1 MTDFSPATITSG
13 AAADHADDGRAKRNV
28 WVLAAA
34 QGVGGLATMNIFAT
48 AALAGVQLAPD
59 ARWATLPVSTYII
72 GTALTTY
79 PASMFM
85 QHYGRRA
92 GFMLGALG
100 GLIGSLLA
108 AYAILRGD
116 FALFCIAT
124 FIAGSHQAFAQYY
137 RFAATDVAS
146 PGFAPK
152 AVSYVLAGA
161 LVGALF
167 GPVIINN
174 TRDLFAPVLF
184 AGNYAATALLLAV
197 SIGVLAFIDLPKP
210 RSDRVAQPPIGA
222 LLKRKRLLVA
232 MLAGMMA
239 YGMMNLLMTATP
251 LAMVGCGLSTDQAAW
266 VIQWHVLAMF
276 APSFFTGALIVRYG
290 AERIIA
296 VGLLLNAAAAVVGM
310 TGLRLENF
318 GFGLVLLGLGWNFA
332 YIGATTMLTACHEPH
347 ERGRVQGLNDTAVFI
362 TVALTSLASGQLLES
377 YGWFTL
383 NLLIFPMLAIA
394 AASLAWLAV
403 KMRAKPSAAQ

>member
-1 MTDFSPATITSG
+1 MTDLSPATITSD
-13 AAADHADDGRAKRNV
+13 AAADQPDDGRAKRNV

-34 QGVGGLATMNIFAT
+34 QGLGGLATMNIFAT
-48 AALAGVQLAPD
+48 AALAGAQLAPD

-85 QHYGRRA
+85 QRYGRRA

-116 FALFCIAT
+116 FALFCLAT

-167 GPVIINN
+167 GPLIINH

-184 AGNYAATALLLAV
+184 AGNYAATAALLAV
-197 SIGVLAFIDLPKP
+197 SMGVLAFIDLPKP
-210 RSDRVAQPPIGA
+210 QAERPAATPFGA
-222 LLKRKRLLVA
+222 LLRRKRLLVA

-251 LAMVGCGLSTDQAAW
+251 LAMVGCGLSPDQASW

-296 VGLLLNAAAAVVGM
+296 IGLLLNDAAALAGM
-310 TGLRLENF
+310 TG
-318 GFGLVLLGLGWNFA
+318 
-332 YIGATTMLTACHEPH
+332 
-347 ERGRVQGLNDTAVFI
+347 
-362 TVALTSLASGQLLES
+362 
-377 YGWFTL
+377 
-383 NLLIFPMLAIA
+383 
-394 AASLAWLAV
+394 
-403 KMRAKPSAAQ
+403 